1 MDNIKRMEKL
11 EQMTKIVR
19 VTVLRKVMDKI
30 QGVSERV

>member
-1 MDNIKRMEKL
+1 MDNKKRMEKL

-19 VTVLRKVMDKI
+19 ATVLRNVMDKI